1 VVFGGRSRIGDVGPR
16 ARKDSASR
24 AGGGLGGARPANSQ
38 GDPAGPRRR
47 RGGAAQRR
55 RIGRCE
61 PLRMAPPGA
70 HAFLALVLD
79 LELDTTARGGL
90 EGHGGVEEEAEK
102 ERQERAL

>member
-1 VVFGGRSRIGDVGPR
+1 VGSR

-24 AGGGLGGARPANSQ
+24 VGGGLGGARPANGQ
-38 GDPAGPRRR
+38 GDPAGPRCR
-47 RGGAAQRR
+47 RGGGARHR
-55 RIGRCE
+55 RIGRRQ
-61 PLRMAPPGA
+61 PLGVAPPGA